1 MNARIRNLRRL
12 FHKERIGAYVTFEPS
27 NMRYLAGF
35 GDLACALV
43 TKKSVFAFAPPL
55 LYAQARRLV
64 SSGVKVVNLEKG
76 LKENLRHL
84 LRREKIRR
92 VGYESHRVRLTEFRL
107 LSSLRGFLLRD
118 CGDLVAGLR
127 RVKDPGEVARIR
139 RACRITHKAYLYGKR
154 LARPGVSEKEVAS
167 RLELFMKEK
176 GAEKSSFDLIVA
188 GGPNTALPHHKS
200 GPYRF
205 RKKDVVLFDIG
216 CIIDGYCS
224 DLTRTFF
231 LGSPNGVHREVYRTV
246 AEAQKRGISR
256 VAENVLC
263 REVDQAARRRI
274 ENARYGDYFIHST
287 GHGVGLEIHEA
298 PRLTSRGA
306 EKLQA
311 GMVITVEPGIYLP
324 GRFGVRIEDT
334 LLVTKSGCEI
344 LTK

>member
-1 MNARIRNLRRL
+1 MKGRIKNLRGL
-12 FHKERIGAYVTFEPS
+12 FRKERIGAYVTFEPS
-27 NMRYLAGF
+27 NLRYLTGF
-35 GDLACALV
+35 GDLTCALV
-43 TKKSVFAFAPPL
+43 TRKSVFAFAPPL
-55 LYAQARRLV
+55 LYGQARRLV
-64 SSGVKVVNLEKG
+64 SPGVKVVNLDKG

-84 LRREKIRR
+84 LRRERIRR
-92 VGYESHRVRLTEFRL
+92 VGYESHRVRLTEFRFLTSLGGL
-107 LSSLRGFLLRD
+107 LLKD
-118 CGDLVAGLR
+118 CRDLVARLR
-127 RVKDPGEVARIR
+127 IVKSPEEVSSIR
-139 RACRITHKAYLYGKR
+139 RACHIAHEAYLYGKR
-154 LARPGVSEKEVAS
+154 RALPGVSEKEVAS

-231 LGSPNGVHREVYRTV
+231 LGNPNGTHQEVYRTV
-246 AEAQKRGISR
+246 AEAQRQGISR
-256 VAENVLC
+256 VAEDVLC
-263 REVDQAARRRI
+263 REVDQAARRTI
-274 ENARYGDYFIHST
+274 EKARYGDYFIHST

-298 PRLTSRGA
+298 PRVTPKGT

-334 LLVTKSGCEI
+334 LLVTKSGCEV
-344 LTK
+344 LTR